1 MAFIPNQDC
10 LVSKANEETDEFGQ
24 PTFAAPVE
32 ERCAIVKL
40 DLAREKTSVRVD
52 SSGSRGN
59 AQEFTANARILFTR
73 DSIIAVGD
81 KVEILGNVLRA
92 LSKFP
97 RHDIG
102 GSLDHYQVDLE
113 IWQD

>member
-10 LVSKANEETDEFGQ
+10 LVSKAAEETDDFGQ
-24 PTFAAPVE
+24 VSFDEPVE

-52 SSGSRGN
+52 SSGTRGN
-59 AQEFTANARILFTR
+59 AQEFTANARILFTK
-73 DSIIAVGD
+73 DSIIAIGD
-81 KVEILGNVLRA
+81 KVEILGAVLRA
-92 LSKFP
+92 VSKFP

-113 IWQD
+113 QWLV